1 MLDIVAAHNDEL
13 PISAEFKRIDDIEA
27 ARAFAL
33 PRSSDFLTEQQPK
46 NIKDEQGGEQK
57 RDDCSKQRERLC

>member
-1 MLDIVAAHNDEL
+1 MLDIVAPHNDEL

-27 ARAFAL
+27 ARALAL
-33 PRSSDFLTEQQPK
+33 PRSPDFLTKQQPK